1 MSKNRATFGT
11 PRSTIACHRERA
23 SWKNGGAERGG
34 TACRLWPAPR
44 HSPRLG
50 VREIAKLRTKTMA
63 LQKLKFFNF
72 RSIRRLRL
80 LQNPLAG
87 AEVGFAFS
95 GASNG

>member
-1 MSKNRATFGT
+1 
-11 PRSTIACHRERA
+11 
-23 SWKNGGAERGG
+23 
-34 TACRLWPAPR
+34 
-44 HSPRLG
+44 
-50 VREIAKLRTKTMA
+50 MA